1 MNIPAFNTPDRW
13 HLRTTFVLALSAS
26 ALGMGNLWRFS
37 YLTGEYGGGAFVITY
52 VLCLFLIAVPVMVA
66 EAALGRYGGPSSVA
80 AITLASDSAG
90 LSQGWRLIG
99 VLACLTGVLILA
111 FYIVVA
117 GWSLAYAGFMYEGTF
132 AAAPAVE
139 VGMRFEQ
146 YLTHTPAQIYWQSL
160 FLLAAAGIVV
170 LGVQRGLGVLV
181 WITVPLMLVMLAFLL
196 KFAVDYGDIGA
207 TRGYLFSAKL
217 ADFTPWSAL
226 VALGHAFFTLGVG
239 VGIGITYGAYAP
251 QKTPIGRSVVV
262 VAVFDTLIAM
272 LAGLAI
278 YSVVFANNMDPTA
291 GPGLLFISLPYAFGN
306 LDQGDLAGTVF
317 FALMALAA
325 LGSAAAIL
333 EPIVATVK
341 RQFLVERFTATLAV
355 GATVWLLSL
364 AVVGS
369 FIPVARITWLGKPN
383 LMSLLDSVTA
393 NLLLP
398 LVALLIALF
407 VGWGLRSDILRPE
420 LARGSDGFFSLW
432 RFLLRYIATP
442 AIALL
447 LLTPFYWV

>member
-132 AAAPAVE
+132 AAAPALE
-139 VGMRFEQ
+139 VGTHFAQ
-146 YLTHTPAQIYWQSL
+146 YLTDTPAQIYWQSL

-181 WITVPLMLVMLAFLL
+181 WIAVPLMLVMLAFLL

-207 TRGYLFSAKL
+207 TR
-217 ADFTPWSAL
+217 D
-226 VALGHAFFTLGVG
+226 
-239 VGIGITYGAYAP
+239 
-251 QKTPIGRSVVV
+251 
-262 VAVFDTLIAM
+262 
-272 LAGLAI
+272 
-278 YSVVFANNMDPTA
+278 
-291 GPGLLFISLPYAFGN
+291 
-306 LDQGDLAGTVF
+306 
-317 FALMALAA
+317 
-325 LGSAAAIL
+325 
-333 EPIVATVK
+333 
-341 RQFLVERFTATLAV
+341 
-355 GATVWLLSL
+355 
-364 AVVGS
+364 
-369 FIPVARITWLGKPN
+369 
-383 LMSLLDSVTA
+383 
-393 NLLLP
+393 
-398 LVALLIALF
+398 
-407 VGWGLRSDILRPE
+407 
-420 LARGSDGFFSLW
+420 
-432 RFLLRYIATP
+432 
-442 AIALL
+442 
-447 LLTPFYWV
+447 